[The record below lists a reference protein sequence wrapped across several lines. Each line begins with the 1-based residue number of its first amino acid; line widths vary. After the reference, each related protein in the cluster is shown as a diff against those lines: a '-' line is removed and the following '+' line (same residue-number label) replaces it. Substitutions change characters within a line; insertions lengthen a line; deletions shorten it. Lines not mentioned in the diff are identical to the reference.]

1 MNKIFLILEG
11 KISNYEENCNNFKLN
26 TKNWLEI
33 GLKISINYKF
43 KMNNSKDNSDK
54 LKFKSLK
61 DSKFNPIEKLDFFN
75 KTHQIFKDKMM
86 T

>member
-11 KISNYEENCNNFKLN
+11 KISNYEENCNNFNLN

-33 GLKISINYKF
+33 DLKISINYKF

-61 DSKFNPIEKLDFFN
+61 DSKFNLIEKLDFFN